1 MANKKS
7 PAKKVKRSKPAPK
20 KKTVVKKA
28 IKAQVK
34 KVVKAPAKKAVK
46 SLFGKPQLALIR
58 KEILK
63 EREQLLEQITSIT
76 GESAKSQKDAAGD
89 LSGYT
94 LHMADMATDM
104 YNREFS
110 LELAEGERERLYN
123 LEEALKRIE
132 EGSYGRCDSCNGAIS
147 KPRLKALPQA
157 KCCIKCQEKQEKS
170 GSR

>member
-1 MANKKS
+1 MANKKKS
-7 PAKKVKRSKPAPK
+7 PSKKVKRSKPAPK
-20 KKTVVKKA
+20 KKVVVKRTAVKKA
-28 IKAQVK
+28 
-34 KVVKAPAKKAVK
+34 VKAPVKKAVK
-46 SLFGKPQLALIR
+46 SIFGKTQLVSIK
-58 KEILK
+58 KEIMK
-63 EREQLLEQITSIT
+63 EREQLLEQITSIK
-76 GESAKSQKDAAGD
+76 GESSKSQKDASGD

-110 LELAEGERERLYN
+110 MELAEGERERLYN
-123 LEEALKRIE
+123 LEEALKRID
-132 EGSYGRCDSCNGAIS
+132 EGAYGRCDSCGGAIS

>member
-1 MANKKS
+1 MKSKKS
-7 PAKKVKRSKPAPK
+7 PSKKVKRSKPVTK
-20 KKTVVKKA
+20 KKAAQKKA
-28 IKAQVK
+28 
-34 KVVKAPAKKAVK
+34 VKAPVKKAVK
-46 SLFGKPQLALIR
+46 SLFGKAQLDSIK
-58 KEILK
+58 KEIMK
-63 EREQLLEQITSIT
+63 EREQLLEQITSIK
-76 GESAKSQKDAAGD
+76 GESSKSQKDAAGD

-123 LEEALKRIE
+123 LEEALKRIVD
-132 EGSYGRCDSCNGAIS
+132 GSYGRCDSCGGAIS
-147 KPRLKALPQA
+147 RPRLKALPQA

>member
-1 MANKKS
+1 MKSKKS
-7 PAKKVKRSKPAPK
+7 PSKKVKRSKPAPK
-20 KKTVVKKA
+20 KKTAVKKA
-28 IKAQVK
+28 
-34 KVVKAPAKKAVK
+34 VKAPAKKSVK
-46 SLFGKPQLALIR
+46 SLFGRPQLALIR

-110 LELAEGERERLYN
+110 MELAEGERERLYN
-123 LEEALKRIE
+123 LEEALKRID
-132 EGSYGRCDSCNGAIS
+132 EGSYGRCDHCGCAIS

-157 KCCIKCQEKQEKS
+157 KCCIKCQEKQERS